1 LSIVFFGET
10 LIQFFSSVLFSIEAT
25 FGRECITN
33 FHNQHQCVEEN
44 TRGTIRLIVG
54 WVHMIC
60 HNVLQAM
67 STGEGWIR
75 MVQNRNQCQDP
86 VKTVMNSSTKYA
98 L

>member
-1 LSIVFFGET
+1 VRTGEY
-10 LIQFFSSVLFSIEAT
+10 S
-25 FGRECITN
+25 
-33 FHNQHQCVEEN
+33 
-44 TRGTIRLIVG
+44 GTIRVIFG

-60 HNVLQAM
+60 YNVLQAV

-75 MVQNRNQCQDP
+75 MVQNRNQLQDP